1 MLLGLVFTAYAV
13 VRAMLGVSA
22 HFPNDLSSTLVTL
35 ALIVMGDVLGGI
47 GYWQARPY
55 GRTCYAG

>member
-1 MLLGLVFTAYAV
+1 MLLGLVFTAYAI

-35 ALIVMGDVLGGI
+35 ALIVMGGI